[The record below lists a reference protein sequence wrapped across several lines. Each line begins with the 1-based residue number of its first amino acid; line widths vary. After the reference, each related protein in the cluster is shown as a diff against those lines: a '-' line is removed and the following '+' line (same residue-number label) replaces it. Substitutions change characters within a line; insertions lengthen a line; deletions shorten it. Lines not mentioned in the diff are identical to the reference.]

1 MSRKDTFSN
10 ALVALSYRAFLLW
23 MERNLKGA
31 LDFAGQGGEPMG
43 CWEPRYSCA
52 PPLLLLLMV
61 TKEMGE
67 SLSWLEGDE
76 YELTKLTRDVQSLK
90 FFKLLLV
97 LGANPDFS
105 DYNGVTLMSWMETE
119 PKSLPGLPRKLGQE
133 VSGFLK
139 MDKPGKETYISKLKK
154 EFKASREYKEIVRF
168 NPRFE
173 L

>member
-1 MSRKDTFSN
+1 MSGKSPFSI
-10 ALVALSYRAFLLW
+10 AVVTLSYRAFLRT
-23 MERNLKGA
+23 MKRNLEEA
-31 LDFAGQGGEPMG
+31 LDFARQGGEPTG
-43 CWEPRYSCA
+43 FWETDYGGA

-67 SLSWLEGDE
+67 SLSCLDGDE
-76 YELTKLTRDVQSLK
+76 HELTKLTWHVQSLK

-105 DYNGVTLMSWMETE
+105 DHIGVTPMSWMKT
-119 PKSLPGLPRKLGQE
+119 KSKRLPPDLENE

-139 MDKPGKETYISKLKK
+139 LDNTGKGAYISKLKK
-154 EFKASREYKEIVRF
+154 NFKASREYREIVRF
-168 NPRFE
+168 NHHFE

>member
-1 MSRKDTFSN
+1 MSGKGPFSN
-10 ALVALSYRAFLLW
+10 ALVALSYGAFLLW
-23 MERNLKGA
+23 MKGNLKEA

-43 CWEPRYSCA
+43 YWEPSYACA
-52 PPLLLLLMV
+52 PPLLLLLMA

-67 SLSWLEGDE
+67 SLRCLEGDE

-105 DYNGVTLMSWMETE
+105 DHNGVTLMSWMETE

-139 MDKPGKETYISKLKK
+139 LDKLGRETYISKLKK
-154 EFKASREYKEIVRF
+154 EFKTSREYKEIAGF